1 MRLAQLLLTCLYLG
15 HLAVQRL
22 SPFLVLL
29 CLLPAAPGHA
39 GQPLAVWLKAS
50 RPTIQVETG
59 EDLPLP
65 PVPNF
70 GLLPG
75 QSLHAVLRTSL
86 GSLDCV
92 LATEGAPNSV
102 KAFVDLARGTLAWR
116 NPRTGSSETHPLYDG
131 TLFHRVVPGF
141 LIQGGDPTGTGTGG
155 PGFSMPDE
163 IGTDATF
170 DRAGILGLAN
180 RGPNTN
186 GSQFFVTDGPAHHLN
201 GRYTRLGACADI
213 EVIERIARVPRG
225 QRDRP
230 VKAVVLRSVEIVA
243 RAK

>member
-1 MRLAQLLLTCLYLG
+1 MRLANLLLTCLYLA
-15 HLAVQRL
+15 HLAVRRR

-29 CLLPAAPGHA
+29 CWLPAAPGHA
-39 GQPLAVWLKAS
+39 GQPLAVWLKAT
-50 RPTIQVETG
+50 RPTLQLEAG
-59 EDLPLP
+59 EDRPSP
-65 PVPNF
+65 PSPDF
-70 GLLPG
+70 DLLPG

-102 KAFVDLARGTLAWR
+102 KAFVDLARGAVPWR
-116 NPRTGSSETHPLYDG
+116 DPKTGSSATHPLYDG
-131 TLFHRVVPGF
+131 TLFHRVIPGF

-163 IGTDATF
+163 IGADATF
-170 DRAGILGLAN
+170 ERAGILGLAN

-201 GRYTRLGACADI
+201 GRYTRLGECADI
-213 EVIERIARVPRG
+213 ELIERIARVPRG

-230 VKAVVLRSVEIVA
+230 VKAVVLRSVEIIA
-243 RAK
+243 RPK